1 MRYSTLLQE
10 LINKILNSSR
20 TNFITTNYS
29 SEYNIKKIILN
40 KFPEFEKLA
49 DQEMELDA
57 NALLSIDTRYD
68 IILNYKIHDADIIE
82 KIINHCISK
91 QYDFNIFVMSIA
103 LLEDIMINGTRE
115 MFGHHILTLEY
126 VIKTYV
132 DDFIEDCTEHIRL
145 SSDKDENDI
154 IKFNCI
160 IEILSDNELYNLLVS
175 QASGNILVN
184 WLSDFNDLLLFHYRN
199 EPLEKIKEDTLGLV
213 SYVSAELKVFSMTT

>member
-29 SEYNIKKIILN
+29 SEYNIKKIILS
-40 KFPEFEKLA
+40 KFPEFGKLA

-184 WLSDFNDLLLFHYRN
+184 WLSDFNDLLLFHYRD

-213 SYVSAELKVFSMTT
+213 SYVSAELKVFSVTT

>member
-40 KFPEFEKLA
+40 KFPEFGKLA

-91 QYDFNIFVMSIA
+91 QYGFNIFVMSIA

-132 DDFIEDCTEHIRL
+132 DDFVEDCTEHIRL

-160 IEILSDNELYNLLVS
+160 VEILSDNELYNLLVS

-184 WLSDFNDLLLFHYRN
+184 WLSDFNDLLLFHYRD
-199 EPLEKIKEDTLGLV
+199 EPLEKIKEDTLGLA
-213 SYVSAELKVFSMTT
+213 SYVSAELKVFSTTT

>member
-40 KFPEFEKLA
+40 KFPEFGKLA

-68 IILNYKIHDADIIE
+68 IILNYKIHDADIVE

-184 WLSDFNDLLLFHYRN
+184 WLSDFNDLLLFHYRD

-213 SYVSAELKVFSMTT
+213 SYVSAELKVFSVTT

>member
-184 WLSDFNDLLLFHYRN
+184 WLSDFNDLLLFHYRD

-213 SYVSAELKVFSMTT
+213 SYVSAELKVFSVVT

>member
-40 KFPEFEKLA
+40 KFPEFGKLA
-49 DQEMELDA
+49 DQEMELDT

-132 DDFIEDCTEHIRL
+132 DDFVEDCTEHIRL

-184 WLSDFNDLLLFHYRN
+184 WLSDFNDLLLFHYRD

-213 SYVSAELKVFSMTT
+213 SYVSAELKVFSVTT

>member
-160 IEILSDNELYNLLVS
+160 VEILSDNELYNLLVS

-213 SYVSAELKVFSMTT
+213 SYVSAELKVFSVTT